1 MERLTAIVHAI
12 AIDGETIICHGL
24 PGAKSGAAV
33 SAGAQGVILDIRTL
47 GGRVDA
53 ALKMRDTIIT
63 AEVPVVVFISSRA
76 VSAGALIAIA
86 ADTIVMAPGSHIG
99 AAEPIPL
106 DPKTLAVVS
115 SEFRTTAERT
125 GRDPQVAASMVD
137 RSIVIDGLIG
147 DGEILDLTADEALA
161 WGFADHLAA
170 DQNEVLQIMGWADAH
185 IVHVRQSFQFRIA
198 QFLTG
203 AEIATLLLSFGML
216 GLVVELFTP
225 GFGAPGFV
233 GIGCLV
239 LYFGGT
245 STGAANY
252 WGALLF
258 VVGIILLAIE
268 IIVPGFG
275 IWGISGL
282 TALVVGIILA
292 APNPTQGMG
301 TLLIASAVTL
311 IAIPVFFRIFG
322 KTHFMQRFVLK
333 TAETV
338 NQGYTHAD
346 KSHLLGQTG
355 RTLTVLR
362 PSGSILIDGMR
373 IDALADGTYPF
384 RCLG

>member
-1 MERLTAIVHAI
+1 
-12 AIDGETIICHGL
+12 
-24 PGAKSGAAV
+24 
-33 SAGAQGVILDIRTL
+33 
-47 GGRVDA
+47 
-53 ALKMRDTIIT
+53 
-63 AEVPVVVFISSRA
+63 
-76 VSAGALIAIA
+76 
-86 ADTIVMAPGSHIG
+86 
-99 AAEPIPL
+99 
-106 DPKTLAVVS
+106 
-115 SEFRTTAERT
+115 
-125 GRDPQVAASMVD
+125 MVD

-239 LYFGGT
+239 LYFGGNLL
-245 STGAANY
+245 TGAANY

-338 NQGYTHAD
+338 NQGYTHAAD

-373 IDALADGTYPF
+373 IDALADGTFIPSGVSVKVI
-384 RCLG
+384 RVEGAKVVVSVDRSPTG